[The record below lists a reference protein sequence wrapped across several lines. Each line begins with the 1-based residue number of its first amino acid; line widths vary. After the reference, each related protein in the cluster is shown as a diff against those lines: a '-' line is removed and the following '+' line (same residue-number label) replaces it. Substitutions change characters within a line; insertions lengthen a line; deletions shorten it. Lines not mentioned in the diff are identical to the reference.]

1 MNKQLLHFIVSK
13 KGYTNEDIAKVL
25 GISRG
30 SYQAR
35 LNGSVQFTLK
45 EMNAIRDKLRM
56 TDAEVLGVFFAENVN
71 Y

>member
-13 KGYTNEDIAKVL
+13 KGLTNEDIAKVL

-35 LNGSVQFTLK
+35 LNSTVQFTLAEIK
-45 EMNAIRDKLRM
+45 NIQEYLKLSDGDILAI
-56 TDAEVLGVFFAENVN
+56 FFAKDVK
-71 Y
+71 